1 MLGAPA
7 SKTNFLNKA
16 PKENCDEKVSASGGH
31 NVVVDEH
38 DDEDLVD
45 LGQGR

>member
-7 SKTNFLNKA
+7 SMTNFLNKA
-16 PKENCDEKVSASGGH
+16 SKENCDEKVSASGDY

-45 LGQGR
+45 LG

>member
-16 PKENCDEKVSASGGH
+16 PKENCDEKVSVFGDYNA
-31 NVVVDEH
+31 VVDEH

-45 LGQGR
+45 FGQRR